1 MNANQHH
8 AVIRAL
14 VAEVRRLRAVLD
26 AQEEDAEYEAICEET
41 RRCNEAWM
49 RAERDYAAQRAE
61 DQARRDRWAREDA
74 MEKLERARR
83 YGNEYAEEKALKEL
97 RSYI

>member
-1 MNANQHH
+1 MAEHH
-8 AVIRAL
+8 ALIRDL
-14 VAEVRRLRAVLD
+14 VAEVRRLRAILD
-26 AQEEDAEYEAICEET
+26 EQEEDDESEVLIEES
-41 RRCNEAWM
+41 RRNREAWM